1 MITTEFTQG
10 KRDTYY
16 EVKVSINRD
25 NTTLESYSFGLCTK
39 ANYNAV
45 LSALRASLKDSYKLD
60 IWIRKGLHSE
70 YESLD
75 SACATLSRLRFV
87 EYSTKTVEKVV
98 YVEETV
104 KTEL

>member
-1 MITTEFTQG
+1 MISVEFTKG
-10 KRDTYY
+10 TRDAYY

-39 ANYNAV
+39 ANYDAV
-45 LSALRASLKDSYKLD
+45 LSALRASLKDSYTLE
-60 IWIRKGLHSE
+60 ILVGRGLHSE

-98 YVEETV
+98 YVKESV
-104 KTEL
+104 RTEL

>member
-1 MITTEFTQG
+1 MITTEFIQG
-10 KRDTYY
+10 KREAYY

-39 ANYNAV
+39 ADYDAV

-60 IWIRKGLHSE
+60 IWIGRGLHSE

-98 YVEETV
+98 YVKESV

>member
-1 MITTEFTQG
+1 MIAVEFTQG
-10 KRDTYY
+10 KRAAYY

-39 ANYNAV
+39 ASYDAV

-60 IWIRKGLHSE
+60 IWIGRGCHSE

-98 YVEETV
+98 YVKETV

>member
-1 MITTEFTQG
+1 MITTEFIQG
-10 KRDTYY
+10 KRAAYY

-39 ANYNAV
+39 ASYDAV

-60 IWIRKGLHSE
+60 IWMGKGLHSE

-98 YVEETV
+98 YVKETV

>member
-1 MITTEFTQG
+1 MIAVEFTQG
-10 KRDTYY
+10 KRAAYY
-16 EVKVSINRD
+16 EVKVSIDRD

-39 ANYNAV
+39 ASYDAV

-60 IWIRKGLHSE
+60 IWVGRGLHSE

-98 YVEETV
+98 YVKETV